1 MGEHWSYC
9 LMHHGIQGQ
18 KWGVRRF
25 QNEDGSLTTEGKK
38 RYGSLVDAMA
48 KSKKAAENRDK
59 KLKELVEYRKSK
71 GYKGK
76 NAIDEYN
83 FDKEQIKKDENFKKL
98 RSDYSR
104 AESVLGRWN
113 EKAVTQLY
121 DAYGQDGEEFVN
133 QIFQN
138 WKNWYNNK

>member
-25 QNEDGSLTTEGKK
+25 QNENGSLTAEGKK
-38 RYGSLVDAMA
+38 RYGSLVYAMT

-83 FDKEQIKKDENFKKL
+83 FDKEHIMKDANFKKL
-98 RSDYSR
+98 RYDYSR

-121 DAYGQDGEEFVN
+121 DAYGQDGKELVD
-133 QIFQN
+133 QILN
-138 WKNWYNNK
+138 SYYKK